1 VSLRSSLEEHVFLQG
16 LTGAQIT
23 RLASTGTATEVTF
36 DEDEVILMDGQR
48 STFFY
53 LIVAGSVA
61 VELHTPGFAVCVQVL
76 GPHQIFGWSAL
87 LGDQDT
93 LFRVR
98 ARERTKVVRLS
109 GAGLAE
115 ACRADPELG
124 AEVLRRALRVVAGR
138 VKATELKFAEM
149 CGVRI

>member
-1 VSLRSSLEEHVFLQG
+1 VALRNLLEEHIFLQG
-16 LTGAQIT
+16 LTGAQIS
-23 RLASTGTATEVTF
+23 RLAATATEATF

-61 VELHTPGFAVCVQVL
+61 VELRTPSFVACVQAL
-76 GPHQIFGWSAL
+76 GPDQVFGWSSL
-87 LGDQDT
+87 LEDQDT

-98 ARERTKVVRLS
+98 ARERTTVVRLS

-115 ACRADPELG
+115 ACRADPQLG
-124 AEVLRRALRVVAGR
+124 LEFLRRTLRVVAGR
-138 VKATELKFAEM
+138 VKATEVKFAEM